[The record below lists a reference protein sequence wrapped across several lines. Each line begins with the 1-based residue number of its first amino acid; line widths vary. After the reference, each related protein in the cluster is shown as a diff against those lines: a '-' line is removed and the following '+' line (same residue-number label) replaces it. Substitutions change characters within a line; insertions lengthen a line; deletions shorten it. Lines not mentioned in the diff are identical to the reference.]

1 MASPLRPVAFL
12 AVLPALVALPL
23 AGCNIVAPAYVLIKG
38 PPKVPA
44 EHRLDTQRPVA
55 VVIDDPDSIVPS
67 MGYRRVMLATV
78 QEHLASKAK
87 VREVIDSRDTLAVL
101 QRDSAQERMSLTQI
115 GQAIGAQQVVWARV
129 EGFSLAA
136 DTGEFRPNA
145 RLRVKVIDVETSKRA
160 WPEEPADGY
169 VLEVTMRVR
178 SDFVPSTG
186 PEERKALEELASYTG
201 RAMAELF
208 YSVEKTFSARAGS

>member
-1 MASPLRPVAFL
+1 MARRTCLLLVTLL
-12 AVLPALVALPL
+12 AIIALPL

-78 QEHLASKAK
+78 QENLASKAK
-87 VREVIDSRDTLAVL
+87 VREVIDARDTMAVL

-115 GQAIGAQQVVWARV
+115 GQAIGAKQVVWARV

-136 DTGEFRPNA
+136 DTGEYRPNA
-145 RLRVKVIDVETSKRA
+145 RLRVKVIDIDANGRS
-160 WPEEPADGY
+160 WPEEPNEGY
-169 VLEVTMRVR
+169 ALNVNMRVR
-178 SDFVPSTG
+178 TGFVPSTG
-186 PEERKALEELASYTG
+186 PEQRKAMEDLAIYTG

-208 YSVEKTFSARAGS
+208 YTVEKTFSARAGS